1 MKKFKLDITDIEISG
16 AEYHIASALA
26 HAIMADCEISGILE
40 NYKIIHTSIIDGIK
54 LEKQI
59 QSMPAKEREEL
70 LAAAQK
76 KYEEIVKEFEN
87 KDTTSNG
94 TSTKFT
100 S

>member
-1 MKKFKLDITDIEISG
+1 
-16 AEYHIASALA
+16 
-26 HAIMADCEISGILE
+26 
-40 NYKIIHTSIIDGIK
+40 
-54 LEKQI
+54 
-59 QSMPAKEREEL
+59 MPAKEREEL